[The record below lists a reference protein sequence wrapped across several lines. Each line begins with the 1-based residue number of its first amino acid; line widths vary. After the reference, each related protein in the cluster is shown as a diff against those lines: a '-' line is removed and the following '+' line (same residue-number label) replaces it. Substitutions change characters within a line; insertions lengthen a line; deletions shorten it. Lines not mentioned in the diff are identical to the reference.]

1 MLKVNDLVNFIF
13 NNTDKLLF
21 LTVLIL
27 GTIMSDVPPGVDK
40 G

>member
-21 LTVLIL
+21 LTIAVLAI
-27 GTIMSDVPPGVDK
+27 IISDIPPGDTQ
-40 G
+40 